1 MMIMTHWFSHADSQL
16 HRIKADVAGMEV
28 EAGGEDKVMINNGSP
43 FQNIHLWT
51 LPAYSPLDHSRITE
65 IKHLYCFRRVPRL
78 KDEMPNFQIIMKTSE
93 LMYSQSWVSES
104 EYSLWE
110 PEASTNIDIKFSLG
124 DSWLQLWQH
133 LEVYMIDRQTK
144 NSVTVIRKT
153 NI

>member
-1 MMIMTHWFSHADSQL
+1 MSLDEEISSLQKENSHADSQL

-28 EAGGEDKVMINNGSP
+28 EAGSEDKVMINNGRP

-104 EYSLWE
+104 EYSL
-110 PEASTNIDIKFSLG
+110 
-124 DSWLQLWQH
+124 
-133 LEVYMIDRQTK
+133 
-144 NSVTVIRKT
+144 
-153 NI
+153 